1 MQVMMMAEAAT
12 EKMRSRSQVRR
23 CAAKLSGAGAV
34 GVWGGGDRR
43 VRRNLGVLLGLRR
56 SASLT
61 QSSPWR
67 AERRGLGRD
76 SGISKQVAT
85 LSEDAIEDNG
95 RQFKPAIALL
105 ERAIGEGAF
114 PGAVF
119 AVAQGGQVLA
129 LEGVGRFTFDPSSPA
144 VSAETSYDLASLT
157 KVMATTAM
165 AMLLW
170 QRGRVDLEQPLDEV
184 LPEFRS
190 ETDESVWR
198 RRVTLRHLL
207 THSSGLPA
215 YVPLYERYTRRSE
228 LLKASLRL
236 PLEAEPGSRAAYSD
250 PGFIL
255 LGLALERLATKS
267 LDQFCA
273 REIYE
278 PLGMRGT
285 RFCPVE
291 AERPAIPP
299 TEADKAFGR
308 AWVQGAVHDENCFAL
323 GGVAGHAGLFGPA
336 GDVLRLAEEMLGAL
350 HDRAARRGDGRL
362 FSAEAVRLFTSR
374 AGLPEG
380 SSRAL
385 GWDTP
390 SGSPSSAGKLFGPGS
405 FGHLGFTGTSLWI
418 DSVADIVVV
427 LLTNRTFP
435 TRENRQIQAVRP
447 VFHDLIRNLL
457 KNGTLG

>member
-1 MQVMMMAEAAT
+1 MATLREDAT
-12 EKMRSRSQVRR
+12 EDNSRR
-23 CAAKLSGAGAV
+23 
-34 GVWGGGDRR
+34 
-43 VRRNLGVLLGLRR
+43 
-56 SASLT
+56 
-61 QSSPWR
+61 
-67 AERRGLGRD
+67 
-76 SGISKQVAT
+76 
-85 LSEDAIEDNG
+85 
-95 RQFKPAIALL
+95 FKPVIVLL

-129 LEGVGRFTFDPSSPA
+129 LEGVGRFTFDPLSPA
-144 VSAETSYDLASLT
+144 VSAETPYDLASLT
-157 KVMATTAM
+157 KVLATTAM
-165 AMLLW
+165 VMLLW
-170 QRGRVDLEQPLDEV
+170 QRGRVDLAQPLDEV

-190 ETDESVWR
+190 ETKESSGR

-215 YVPLYERYTRRSE
+215 YVPLYERYASRSE
-228 LLKASLRL
+228 LLNAALRL

-255 LGLALERLATKS
+255 LGLSLERLAAES

-273 REIYE
+273 REVFE
-278 PLGMRGT
+278 PLGMRRT
-285 RFCPVE
+285 RFCPAE

-308 AWVQGAVHDENCFAL
+308 GWVQGVVHDENCFAL

-336 GDVLRLAEEMLGAL
+336 GDVLLLAEEMLGAL
-350 HDRAARRGDGRL
+350 HGRAARQVDGRL
-362 FSAEAVRLFTSR
+362 FPAEAVRLFTRR
-374 AGLPEG
+374 AGLPED

-390 SGSPSSAGKLFGPGS
+390 SGSPSSAGRHFGPSS

-418 DSVADIVVV
+418 DPEADVAVV

-447 VFHDLIRNLL
+447 VFHDVVRNLL